1 MEGDGSGRERG
12 NHMLRASQSWLLAG
26 CVGNHSEGVTSRR
39 FLLLRDQPSNFQNHP
54 VGFIKSGETQVK
66 F

>member
-1 MEGDGSGRERG
+1 
-12 NHMLRASQSWLLAG
+12 MLCASQSWLLAG